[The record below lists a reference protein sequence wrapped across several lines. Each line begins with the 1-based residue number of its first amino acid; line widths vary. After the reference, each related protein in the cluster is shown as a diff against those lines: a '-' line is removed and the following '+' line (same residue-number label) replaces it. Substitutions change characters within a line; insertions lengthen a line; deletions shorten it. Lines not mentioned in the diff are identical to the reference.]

1 MRIVYTA
8 ASGESIDLS
17 RGLIRAV
24 SVSGI
29 FPERSIE
36 VEENGTVGG
45 SVISERRGVRKI
57 KLRAVICGDIGNSHT
72 VISEIFGFSGM
83 GKLTFSDGEKSVGIG
98 CYAEGISAES
108 TGGTNYAEI
117 SFLCPNPFFEKS
129 GGSEVYV
136 QLCGS
141 SGVWEFDDWELSE
154 ENETELSV
162 ILSGNSAFVPN
173 DGGFE
178 AGCIITA
185 EVLSAVTEIRA
196 VNAGTKEFIGVKG
209 NFSAG
214 DIVIFRCID
223 GEKGIFLSDVRDNA
237 KTEDITHRIIWGSS
251 FFKIAPNGTRVYI
264 STDAVG
270 MNLTAHINLKEYSEG
285 F

>member
-8 ASGESIDLS
+8 ASGESLDLS

-154 ENETELSV
+154 GDETELSV

-209 NFSAG
+209 NFAAG
-214 DIVIFRCID
+214 DVVIFRCID

-285 F
+285 V

>member
-17 RGLIRAV
+17 QGLIRAV

-29 FPERSIE
+29 FPERSIDI
-36 VEENGTVGG
+36 EESGTVGG
-45 SVISERRGVRKI
+45 SFVSERRGVRRI
-57 KLRAVICGDIGNSHT
+57 KLRTVICGDIGRSQEI
-72 VISEIFGFSGM
+72 ISEIFGFSGM
-83 GKLTFSDGEKSVGIG
+83 GKLTFSDGGKSIGIG
-98 CYAEGISAES
+98 CYSEGVSAES
-108 TGGTNYAEI
+108 TDGTNYAEM
-117 SFLCPNPFFEKS
+117 SFLCPNPFFERS
-129 GGSEVYV
+129 GGSEVFV

-141 SGVWEFDDWELSE
+141 SGIWEFDDRELSE
-154 ENETELSV
+154 GDETELSV

-185 EVLSAVTEIRA
+185 EVLSDVSEIRA
-196 VNAGTKEFIGVKG
+196 VNVGTKEFIGVKG
-209 NFSAG
+209 DFSAG

-223 GEKGIFLSDVRDNA
+223 GEKGIFLSSVRDNA
-237 KTEDITHRIIWGSS
+237 KAEDITHRIIWGSS
-251 FFKIAPNGTRVYI
+251 FFKIAPNGTRI
-264 STDAVG
+264 RILTDAVG
-270 MNLTAHINLKEYSEG
+270 INISAYISLKEFSEG

>member
-29 FPERSIE
+29 FPERSIDF
-36 VEENGTVGG
+36 EESGTVGG
-45 SVISERRGVRKI
+45 SFVSERRGVRKI
-57 KLRAVICGDIGNSHT
+57 KLRTVICGDIGRSHT
-72 VISEIFGFSGM
+72 VISGIFGFSGM
-83 GKLTFSDGEKSVGIG
+83 GKLTFSDGEKSIGIG
-98 CYAEGISAES
+98 CYSEGVSAES
-108 TGGTNYAEI
+108 TDGTNYAEM

-129 GGSEVYV
+129 GGSGVFV

-154 ENETELSV
+154 GDETELSV
-162 ILSGNSAFVPN
+162 ILLGNSAFVPN
-173 DGGFE
+173 DSGFE

-185 EVLSAVTEIRA
+185 EVLSAVSEIRA

-209 NFSAG
+209 DFSAG

-223 GEKGIFLSDVRDNA
+223 GEKGIFLSSVRDNA
-237 KTEDITHRIIWGSS
+237 KSEDITHRIIWGSG
-251 FFKIAPNGTRVYI
+251 FFKIAPNGTRIRVL
-264 STDAVG
+264 TDTVG
-270 MNLTAHINLKEYSEG
+270 MNISAHISLKEFSEG

>member
-17 RGLIRAV
+17 QGLIRAV

-29 FPERSIE
+29 FPERSIDI
-36 VEENGTVGG
+36 EESGTVGG
-45 SVISERRGVRKI
+45 SFVSERRGVRRI
-57 KLRAVICGDIGNSHT
+57 KLRTVICGDIGRSQEI
-72 VISEIFGFSGM
+72 ISEIFGFSGM
-83 GKLTFSDGEKSVGIG
+83 GKLTFSDGGKSIGIG
-98 CYAEGISAES
+98 CYSEGVSAES
-108 TGGTNYAEI
+108 TDGTNYAEM
-117 SFLCPNPFFEKS
+117 SFLCPNPFFERS
-129 GGSEVYV
+129 GGSEVFV

-141 SGVWEFDDWELSE
+141 SGIWEFDDWELSE
-154 ENETELSV
+154 GDETELSV

-185 EVLSAVTEIRA
+185 EVLSDVSEIRA
-196 VNAGTKEFIGVKG
+196 VNVGTKEFIGVKG
-209 NFSAG
+209 DFSAG

-223 GEKGIFLSDVRDNA
+223 GEKGIFLSSVRDNA
-237 KTEDITHRIIWGSS
+237 KAEDITHRIIWGSS
-251 FFKIAPNGTRVYI
+251 FFKIAPNGTRIRVL
-264 STDAVG
+264 TDAVG
-270 MNLTAHINLKEYSEG
+270 INISAYISLKEFSEG

>member
-8 ASGESIDLS
+8 ASGESLDLS

-154 ENETELSV
+154 GDETELSV

>member
-29 FPERSIE
+29 FPEKSIDI
-36 VEENGTVGG
+36 EESGTVGG
-45 SVISERRGVRKI
+45 SFVSERRGVRKI
-57 KLRAVICGDIGNSHT
+57 KLRTVICGDIGRSHT

-83 GKLTFSDGEKSVGIG
+83 GRLTFSDGGKSIGIG
-98 CYAEGISAES
+98 CYSEGVSAES
-108 TGGTNYAEI
+108 TDGTNYAEM
-117 SFLCPNPFFEKS
+117 SFLCPDPFFEKG
-129 GGSEVYV
+129 GGSEVFV

-154 ENETELSV
+154 GDATELSA

-178 AGCIITA
+178 TGCIITA
-185 EVLSAVTEIRA
+185 EVLSDVSEIRA
-196 VNAGTKEFIGVKG
+196 VNVGTKEFIGVKG
-209 NFSAG
+209 NFAVG

-223 GEKGIFLSDVRDNA
+223 GKKGIFLSSVQDNA
-237 KTEDITHRIIWGSS
+237 KLEDITHRIIWGSG
-251 FFKIAPNGTRVYI
+251 FFKIAPNGTRI
-264 STDAVG
+264 RMLTDAVG
-270 MNLTAHINLKEYSEG
+270 MNISAHISLKEYSEG

>member
-8 ASGESIDLS
+8 ASGESLDLS

-98 CYAEGISAES
+98 CYAEGISVES
-108 TGGTNYAEI
+108 TDGTNYAEI

-129 GGSEVYV
+129 GGSEV
-136 QLCGS
+136 
-141 SGVWEFDDWELSE
+141 
-154 ENETELSV
+154 
-162 ILSGNSAFVPN
+162 
-173 DGGFE
+173 
-178 AGCIITA
+178 
-185 EVLSAVTEIRA
+185 
-196 VNAGTKEFIGVKG
+196 
-209 NFSAG
+209 
-214 DIVIFRCID
+214 
-223 GEKGIFLSDVRDNA
+223 
-237 KTEDITHRIIWGSS
+237 
-251 FFKIAPNGTRVYI
+251 
-264 STDAVG
+264 
-270 MNLTAHINLKEYSEG
+270 
-285 F
+285 